1 MMTPSRSS
9 QRSVLVA
16 ALLAALSGLGQ
27 SPPPTAP
34 PEPDVRLVYE
44 SDTRAYYRPCG

>member
-1 MMTPSRSS
+1 MRINTPFL
-9 QRSVLVA
+9 LVA
-16 ALLAALSGLGQ
+16 ALVAAALGSAQ
-27 SPPPTAP
+27 SPPPTGQ